1 MNKKLCR
8 DDNME
13 VGNTTL
19 NTLASQLQSEMK
31 VLANDAGQLATQANI
46 GNAAGQPL
54 PAGFSFT
61 QSMKDALESVN
72 QQDAAAGQKMN
83 DVDSGKSDDL
93 VGAML
98 ASQEASLSFSMLMQV
113 RNKVMGAMDELI
125 KLPV

>member
-1 MNKKLCR
+1 
-8 DDNME
+8 ME

-19 NTLASQLQSEMK
+19 NTLATQLQSEMK
-31 VLANDAGQLATQANI
+31 VLANDAGQLAAHANI
-46 GNAAGQPL
+46 GAPGGQQL

>member
-1 MNKKLCR
+1 
-8 DDNME
+8 ME

-31 VLANDAGQLATQANI
+31 ILANDAGQLAAQANP
-46 GNAAGQPL
+46 GAANGQQL

-61 QSMKDALESVN
+61 QSMKDALDSVN

>member
-1 MNKKLCR
+1 
-8 DDNME
+8 ME
-13 VGNTTL
+13 VGNTTG
-19 NTLASQLQSEMK
+19 NSLATQLQSEMK
-31 VLANDAGQLATQANI
+31 ILANDAGQLSAHANI
-46 GNAAGQPL
+46 GNAGGQQL

>member
-1 MNKKLCR
+1 
-8 DDNME
+8 ME
-13 VGNTTL
+13 VGNTTS
-19 NTLASQLQSEMK
+19 NSLASQLQSEMK
-31 VLANDAGQLATQANI
+31 ILANDAGQMAAHANI
-46 GNAAGQPL
+46 GPTAGEAL

-61 QSMKDALESVN
+61 QSMKDALDSVN
-72 QQDAAAGQKMN
+72 RQDAQAGQKMN

-113 RNKVMGAMDELI
+113 RNKVMGAVDELI

>member
-1 MNKKLCR
+1 
-8 DDNME
+8 ME
-13 VGNTTL
+13 VGNTTA
-19 NTLASQLQSEMK
+19 NTLATELQSEMK
-31 VLANDAGQLATQANI
+31 ILANDAGQLNAHANI
-46 GNAAGQPL
+46 GTAGGQPL